1 MASSTTNYGLTK
13 PDATEL
19 YDIAVQNENM
29 DLIDSLS
36 ASKSEMYYHAG
47 DSVNL
52 YFTINTGIL
61 TGGQKEVRFSIQ
73 LPKPIDSSITADNIE
88 ISGKWVIRHA
98 DGGSYLANN
107 VTLQSL
113 GTVSYRIVANGVQ
126 VRVQM
131 TNAVSFANN
140 SVVAVMGD
148 AGATLTFS

>member
-19 YDIAVQNENM
+19 YDIAVQNTNM

-52 YFTINTGIL
+52 YFTINAGIL
-61 TGGQKEVRFSIQ
+61 TGGQKEVRFSIP
-73 LPKPIDSSITADNIE
+73 LPKPIDSSITDDNIE

-98 DGGSYLANN
+98 DGGNYLATN

-148 AGATLTFS
+148 TGATLTFS